1 MIGRIRT
8 NYRCS
13 PGNKLFYGLL
23 AAWPLFKWSKQVRRD
38 AHTAVDKKVLLMS
51 IPQKGGG
58 LIESHDDL
66 VGFLSGGEKPA
77 TEWRIGT
84 EHEKFGFVVDG
95 NKPLPYDGPTS
106 VRAMLEGMKR
116 FGWTGVYEGEHI
128 IGLSMDGASIS
139 LEPGG
144 QFELSGAP
152 LENLHQT
159 CDEVHVHLGQVK
171 EVAEVI
177 GAGFMGLG
185 ASPKWSRE
193 ETPVMPKGRYGIMME
208 YMKKKGSMGLDMM
221 FRTTTIQV
229 NLDFSSEGDMV
240 QKMRTGLALQPF
252 ATALFANSPFLD
264 GKPNGFLSY
273 RAHIWTDTDP
283 DRTGLL
289 PFVFEDGFGYEAWV
303 EYALDVPMYFVYR
316 DGKYIDA
323 SGLSFRDFL
332 EGKLAPLPGEKP
344 TLSDWADHLTTIFPE
359 ARVKNYIEMRGAD
372 GGPWDKICGLP
383 ALWVGLLYHQP
394 SMDAAWDIAKDW
406 TVEEREALRR
416 DVAKLGLNAEIRG
429 RKVQEIARELVDLS
443 WEGLVARGRSDKS
456 ADETS
461 FLLPLRT
468 VVESGKT
475 PADVLLDK
483 YHGEWGQSI
492 EPIFE
497 ERAFF

>member
-1 MIGRIRT
+1 
-8 NYRCS
+8 
-13 PGNKLFYGLL
+13 
-23 AAWPLFKWSKQVRRD
+23 
-38 AHTAVDKKVLLMS
+38 MS

-58 LIESHDDL
+58 PIQSYDDL
-66 VGFLSGGEKPA
+66 VGFLRSGEKLA

-84 EHEKFGFVVDG
+84 EHEKFGYIVDG

-116 FGWTGVYEGEHI
+116 FGWAGVYEGENI
-128 IGLSMDGASIS
+128 IGLSMAGASIS

-152 LENLHQT
+152 LDDLHQT
-159 CDEVHVHLGQVK
+159 CDEVHTHLAQVK
-171 EVAEVI
+171 EVAEEI

-185 ASPKWSRE
+185 ASPKWTRE
-193 ETPVMPKGRYGIMME
+193 ETPIMPKGRYGIMMD

-221 FRTTTIQV
+221 FRTCTIQV
-229 NLDFSSEGDMV
+229 NLDFANEADMV
-240 QKMRTGLALQPF
+240 AKLRTGLALQPI
-252 ATALFANSPFLD
+252 ATALFANSPFLN
-264 GKPNGFLSY
+264 GKPNGYLSY

-289 PFVFEDGFGYEAWV
+289 PFVFEDGFGYERWV

-316 DGKYIDA
+316 DGKYIDV

-344 TLSDWADHLTTIFPE
+344 TVSDWADHLTTIFPE

-383 ALWVGLLYHQP
+383 ALWVGLMYHQP
-394 SMDAAWDIAKDW
+394 SLDAAWDIAKNW
-406 TVEEREALRR
+406 TLEERDTLRT
-416 DVAKLGLNAEIRG
+416 DVSRLGLKAKIRG
-429 RKVQEIARELVDLS
+429 RTVQDIARELVDLS
-443 WEGLVARGRSDKS
+443 ERGLRARGRSDKS
-456 ADETS
+456 PDETG
-461 FLLPLRT
+461 FLSTLKT
-468 VVESGKT
+468 VIESGMT
-475 PADVLLDK
+475 PAEVLLDK
-483 YHGEWGQSI
+483 YHNEWNESI
-492 EPIFE
+492 EPIFA